1 MASYKRTIY
10 LVDPKF
16 QLKFA
21 FFVTSLVFA
30 CSLIYPLVIYEVYSG
45 FIEIAKEK
53 GLVTT
58 SENLKIAKN
67 TLLQLLV
74 LFQLIFTVVV
84 FIICIF
90 QGHKIAGPL
99 FKLKKFLRAIREG
112 NSQDRLFFRKG
123 DNFKDV
129 AEEYNLAMEVI
140 NRSLLQ
146 QSQKAEE
153 ISQIVSKAMGE
164 DGEFTKDMGHEIL
177 KKIEEIQ
184 KPIKSQN
191 TQQEE

>member
-1 MASYKRTIY
+1 MAAYKRTIY

-30 CSLIYPLVIYEVYSG
+30 CSLIYPLVIYEIYEG
-45 FIEIAKEK
+45 FINIAVEK
-53 GLVTT
+53 GLIEI
-58 SENLKIAKN
+58 SQSLENAKS
-67 TLLQLLV
+67 TLIQLLV
-74 LFQLIFTVVV
+74 LFQVIFTTIV

-112 NSQDRLFFRKG
+112 NSQEKLFFRKG
-123 DNFKDV
+123 DNFKEV

-140 NRSLLQ
+140 NKSLLTQ
-146 QSQKAEE
+146 AQKAEE
-153 ISQIVSKAMGE
+153 IAQVVSKAMGE
-164 DGEFTKDMGHEIL
+164 DDGIKPEIGNEIL
-177 KKIEEIQ
+177 KKISEIQ
-184 KPIKSQN
+184 NPINNGES
-191 TQQEE
+191 EDS